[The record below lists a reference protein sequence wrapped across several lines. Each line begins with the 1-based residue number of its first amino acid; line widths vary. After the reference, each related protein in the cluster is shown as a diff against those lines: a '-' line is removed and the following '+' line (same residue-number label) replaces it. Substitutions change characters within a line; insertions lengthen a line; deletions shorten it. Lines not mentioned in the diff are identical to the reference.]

1 VTGKEPIQLVYVSY
15 AVPLND
21 YLGHRMSSDAMCLKI
36 TWIRGVRSHSA
47 LKARKNLTKL
57 V

>member
-1 VTGKEPIQLVYVSY
+1 MTGKEPIQLVYVSY

-36 TWIRGVRSHSA
+36 T
-47 LKARKNLTKL
+47 
-57 V
+57 